1 MSTSYYRFQFS
12 GNAVTSIQELDDG
25 VWETKS
31 PDSNEVWSYDV
42 ASNTVTKVETEH
54 GVTKTY
60 TYTDADNDGNYFKS
74 SSSSSSSNDNGS
86 SSSKLYDF
94 DISGS
99 TVTAVYEYHNG
110 AWESKSLDA
119 GRKTWV
125 YDAVNQTVTK
135 TESEHGFV
143 EVTVYAQNES
153 GNFVRVSETYQVGSG
168 DQTLIDRDSVSDD
181 ILYGDDSA
189 NRIRGGNGNDYLE
202 SGDGDDDLNG
212 GVGDDYLYA
221 GSGDDRVNG
230 GAGDD
235 MIVAGDGAGNDR
247 YNGESGNDTVKYS
260 SATQG
265 VTVNLASGRASGT
278 EIGDDRLSNIENVI
292 GGTGDDNITGN
303 SKSNYLVGDNGND
316 TLNGGKGID
325 TLVGGDGN
333 DTYVVDKAGD
343 IVIEQANEGTD
354 SVQSSA
360 SFVLGDY
367 VENISLLGKS
377 NINATGNELDNVIVG
392 NRGKNIL
399 IGGDGD
405 DTLTGGLGADTFK
418 WGLSDG
424 GTAGTPNT
432 DTITDFSL
440 TQKDKL
446 DLRDLLVGESKN
458 DIGSLLNYLDVT
470 TDGTNTEI
478 RISSTGGFSGGAYN
492 SSAEDQ
498 HITLNGNFL
507 GASTESDFL
516 QELISSNKLL
526 ID

>member
-1 MSTSYYRFQFS
+1 MGASYYRFQFS
-12 GNAVTSIQELDDG
+12 GSTITSIQELDDG

-31 PDSNEVWSYDV
+31 PDSNEVWTYNV
-42 ASNTVTKVETEH
+42 ATNTVTEVETER
-54 GVTKTY
+54 GVTKTH
-60 TYTDADNDGNYFKS
+60 TYTDADNDGTYFKS
-74 SSSSSSSNDNGS
+74 SGSSSSSNDDDS
-86 SSSKLYDF
+86 SSPKLYDF

-99 TVTAVYEYHNG
+99 TVTAFYEYDDG
-110 AWESKSLDA
+110 VWESKSLDP

-125 YDAVNQTVTK
+125 YDAANQTVTK
-135 TESEHGFV
+135 TENEHGFV
-143 EVTVYAQNES
+143 EVTVYAQNDN
-153 GNFVRVSETYQVGSG
+153 GNFVRISETYQIGSG
-168 DQTLIDRDSVSDD
+168 GQTIIDRDSISDD

-189 NRIRGGNGNDYLE
+189 NRIRGGKGNDYLE
-202 SGDGDDDLNG
+202 SGNGNDDLNG

-235 MIVAGDGAGNDR
+235 LIVAGDGAGNDR

-260 SATQG
+260 SATQS
-265 VTVNLASGRASGT
+265 VTVNLATGRASGS
-278 EIGDDRLSNIENVI
+278 EVGDDRLSNIENVI

-303 SKSNYLVGDNGND
+303 SKSNYLVGDDGND
-316 TLNGGKGID
+316 TINGGKGTD

-343 IVIEQANEGTD
+343 IIIEQANEGTD
-354 SVQSSA
+354 SVQSTA
-360 SFVLGDY
+360 SYALSDNI
-367 VENISLLGKS
+367 ENLSLLGKS
-377 NINATGNELDNVIVG
+377 NINATGNELDNLIVG
-392 NRGKNIL
+392 NRGKNII

-405 DTLTGGLGADTFK
+405 DTLTGGLGSDTFK
-418 WGLSDG
+418 WGVSDG
-424 GTAGTPNT
+424 GSAGTPNT

-440 TQKDKL
+440 SQKDKL
-446 DLRDLLVGESKN
+446 DLRDLLVGESEN
-458 DIGSLLNYLDVT
+458 DLSGLLSYLDVT

-478 RISSTGGFSGGAYN
+478 RISSSGGFTGGTYN

-498 HITLNGNFL
+498 HITLNGNLL

-516 QELISSNKLL
+516 QSLMDANKLL